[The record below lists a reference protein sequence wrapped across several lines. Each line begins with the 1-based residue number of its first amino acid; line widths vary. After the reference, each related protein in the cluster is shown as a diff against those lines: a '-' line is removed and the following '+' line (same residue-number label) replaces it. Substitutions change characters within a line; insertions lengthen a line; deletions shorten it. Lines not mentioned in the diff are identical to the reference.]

1 MSIITDLITAALY
14 AMLFQNFIFT
24 GGYGASEAVRMSAK
38 PKQLYPMTILI
49 TVFST
54 VVSLI
59 CTLLERINYVHSLG
73 TVGHSLIF
81 IAVLSVFYLFVL
93 FFVVSVLHAKK
104 RTVRRVGI
112 AAFNTLVLAVP
123 FINYRAAFSPVEAI
137 GSGLG
142 SGLAFALAVSLINL
156 GLRRLDKCPDIPE
169 AFKGTPAIFIY
180 VAVLSL
186 AFTGISGRGLTL

>member
-1 MSIITDLITAALY
+1 MKIITDLLTAALY

-49 TVFST
+49 AVFST
-54 VVSLI
+54 SVSLI
-59 CTLLERINYVHSLG
+59 CVLLEQIKAIRELG
-73 TVGHSLIF
+73 TIGHSIIF
-81 IAVLSVFYLFVL
+81 IAVLSIVYLIVLFVVANIL
-93 FFVVSVLHAKK
+93 GAKK
-104 RTVRRVGI
+104 RTISRVGI

-123 FINYRAAFSPVEAI
+123 FINYRAAFSIVEAI

-142 SGLAFALAVSLINL
+142 SGLAFAIALITINL
-156 GLRRLDKCPDIPE
+156 GLRRLDKCKDIPQ

-180 VAVLSL
+180 VAILSL